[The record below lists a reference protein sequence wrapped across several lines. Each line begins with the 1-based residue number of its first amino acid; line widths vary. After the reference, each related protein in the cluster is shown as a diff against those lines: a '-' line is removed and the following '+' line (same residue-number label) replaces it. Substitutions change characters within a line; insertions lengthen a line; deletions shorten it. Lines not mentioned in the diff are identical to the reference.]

1 MTFLVIRARIITAS
15 LPWVAM
21 DLRSQLLEQ
30 ADRERVKGVIIRP
43 TGLNCGFVLR
53 MVVVSQLFG
62 TP

>member
-30 ADRERVKGVIIRP
+30 ADRERALGGV
-43 TGLNCGFVLR
+43 
-53 MVVVSQLFG
+53 S
-62 TP
+62 